1 MTGYKNIV
9 LIGAGGDI
17 GKIVLDGLLASPGF
31 NITVLSRKES
41 KASFPVGI
49 TVHKS
54 DFSDADLEA
63 VFNGQDAIISA
74 VGATAFGEQKKI
86 VDAAIRSGV
95 QRFIPSEFSS
105 NIQNEAVLKLNPF
118 FSQKKELIE
127 YLKAKQSA
135 GLSWTAIATSG
146 LLDWSLG
153 NGVLGFDVANR
164 TATIWDGGNQSF
176 TLTNEKQLGQAVVS
190 VLQHPQETSNKY
202 LYIASVEATQNEILA
217 ALEEATGT
225 KWPVKATTT
234 EEQVDEG
241 FKKLGA
247 GDFSGALHLVRATC
261 FGNTPGLQ
269 ANYAKELVLAND
281 LLGLKLESVRDTV
294 KRVAPQ

>member
-1 MTGYKNIV
+1 MAGYKNIV
-9 LIGAGGDI
+9 LVGASGAI
-17 GKIVLDGLLASPGF
+17 GKIIIDCLIASSSF

-41 KASFPVGI
+41 KASFPAGI

-63 VFNGQDAIISA
+63 VFKGQDAVISA
-74 VGATAFGEQKKI
+74 VGATAFGEQKKV

-105 NIQNEAVLKLNPF
+105 NSQNEAVLKLAPF
-118 FSQKKELIE
+118 FGQKKELIE
-127 YLKAKQSA
+127 YLKTKQSD
-135 GLSWTAIATSG
+135 GLSWTAVATSG
-146 LLDWSLG
+146 LLDWGLE
-153 NGVLGFDVANR
+153 NGFLEFDVANH

-202 LYIASVEATQNEILA
+202 LYIASVETTQNEILA
-217 ALEEATGT
+217 ALEEATGA
-225 KWPVKATTT
+225 KWSVKATTT
-234 EEQVDEG
+234 EDQVDEG

-247 GDFSGALHLVRATC
+247 GDFSGAFQLVRATC
-261 FGNTPGLQ
+261 YGNTPGLQ
-269 ANYAKELVLAND
+269 ANYAKDVTLAND
-281 LLGLKLESVRDTV
+281 VLGLKLESVRDTV
-294 KRVAPQ
+294 KRVVA